1 MNIFEIVKPHIQ
13 NCPNAI
19 AIQDMPDKETRQLTF
34 ADLDKRSAQVAGIFK
49 KQGLVAGDTVLLFY
63 PMSIE
68 LYITLVAIFRLGL
81 IAMFLDPSAGKNH
94 IERCCTLNPPKAL
107 IASPKA
113 QLLRLLSPAIRKIPQ
128 KFVIGRRLPG
138 AISLT
143 SQTNATEYSQ
153 YHSCQHDTPALITF
167 TSGSTGEPKATVRT
181 HGFLIDQYEVLRR
194 SLDMQAGA
202 IDMTTLPIFAL
213 CNLGAGMRSIIP
225 NGDLRRPGAIE
236 PGPVIAQLQKQ
247 HAQRIVASPAF
258 FEQLLGYCEKHDI
271 VLTELTYI
279 FSGGGPVFPRLMSR
293 LQRIAPNARI
303 MAVYGSTEAEPI
315 AEVDWNDIHT
325 NDLIAIKSGKG
336 LLVGTP
342 VPEIQVRIVH
352 HQWGKPIGSLSST
365 EFENICLTPEEA
377 GEIVVTGPHVLSGY
391 LHGRGDEET
400 KFRVDG
406 TVWHRTGD
414 AGYFDQSGRLWLLGR
429 VAARIKDERGVLYPF
444 AVESVLSFD
453 ESIGRTALTQYR
465 GRRVLIVERNS
476 KSYMTAE
483 LAEML
488 EWANLDAIIYMDQI
502 PVDKRHNAKVD
513 YSLLNKALEQGKFE
527 QQTISV

>member
-1 MNIFEIVKPHIQ
+1 MNIIEIVRPHFQ
-13 NCPNAI
+13 KRPNAV
-19 AIQDMPDKETRQLTF
+19 AIQDMYERGTRQLTF

-49 KQGLVAGDTVLLFY
+49 KQGLQAGDAVLLFY

-68 LYITLVAIFRLGL
+68 LYITLVAVFRLGL
-81 IAMFLDPSAGKNH
+81 IAMFLDPSAGKDH
-94 IERCCTLNPPKAL
+94 IERCCVLNPPKAL
-107 IASPKA
+107 IASPRA
-113 QLLRLLSPAIRKIPQ
+113 QLLRLLSPAIRKIPR
-128 KFVIGRRLPG
+128 KFVIGKRLPG

-143 SQTNATEYSQ
+143 TQTNANPYCE
-153 YHSCQHDTPALITF
+153 YHSCSHDTPALITF

-181 HGFLIDQYEVLRR
+181 HGFLVAQYEVLQHN
-194 SLDMQAGA
+194 LDMQSGA
-202 IDMTTLPIFAL
+202 IDMTTLPIFTL
-213 CNLGAGMRSIIP
+213 CNLGAGMMSIIP

-236 PGPVIAQLQKQ
+236 PGPVIAQLKKH

-258 FEQLLGYCEKHDI
+258 FEQILGHCEKHGI
-271 VLTELTYI
+271 VLPELTYI

-293 LQRIAPNARI
+293 LQKIAPNARI
-303 MAVYGSTEAEPI
+303 NAVYGSTEAEPI
-315 AEVDWNDIHT
+315 AEVNWNEIHSS
-325 NDLIAIKSGKG
+325 DLESIRSGNG

-342 VPEIQVRIVH
+342 VPEVQVRIIR
-352 HQWGKPIGSLSST
+352 HQWGKPMGSFSAA
-365 EFENICLTPEEA
+365 EFENICLTNGEA

-429 VAARIKDERGVLYPF
+429 VAARIRDERGILYPF

-453 ESIGRTALTQYR
+453 ESIGRTALAQYR
-465 GRRVLIVERNS
+465 GRRVLIIERSS
-476 KSYMTAE
+476 KRYMTTE
-483 LAEML
+483 LTEL
-488 EWANLDAIIYMDQI
+488 LNWAHIDAILYMNQI

-513 YSLLNKALEQGKFE
+513 YGLLSKALEQGNFE
-527 QQTISV
+527 QLTISV